1 MEIAMSTHAAG
12 ANFIDTRDAHLSLER
27 FVEHLT
33 ETGCLTLVQWAR
45 REAPELLG
53 ALMRAF
59 VTGHPATNWRKMDF
73 EASASFAAT
82 RGRTAAASATL
93 RDIEREHIRR
103 VLAASKSMHE
113 AAEKLGINDA
123 TLWRKR
129 KRYKL
134 D

>member
-1 MEIAMSTHAAG
+1 MNMSSIEAAMITRTDASSPR
-12 ANFIDTRDAHLSLER
+12 DTRDAHPPQEH
-27 FVEHLT
+27 FFEHLT
-33 ETGCLTLVQWAR
+33 ETGYLTLVQWAR
-45 REAPELLG
+45 REAPELLR
-53 ALMRAF
+53 ALMKAF
-59 VTGHPATNWRKMDF
+59 MTEHPAATG
-73 EASASFAAT
+73 SAK
-82 RGRTAAASATL
+82 L

-103 VLAASKSMHE
+103 VLADSRTVHE

>member
-1 MEIAMSTHAAG
+1 MITHTER
-12 ANFIDTRDAHLSLER
+12 NSSSDTRDRLFPLER

-33 ETGCLTLVQWAR
+33 ETGCRTLVQWAQH
-45 REAPELLG
+45 EAPELLR
-53 ALMRAF
+53 ALLTAF
-59 VTGHPATNWRKMDF
+59 VTGYPPR
-73 EASASFAAT
+73 
-82 RGRTAAASATL
+82 AAAGSPKL
-93 RDIEREHIRR
+93 RDIEREHIKR

-129 KRYKL
+129 KRYRL